1 MVYIGAVLLVI
12 GSGILLHPVV
22 KQLLNIW
29 RYSVKVRAVCTG
41 QKPYVNYLN
50 LKMKNP
56 VFTYTY
62 KDREYTSVFR
72 MYKYREKE
80 EYAEGQE
87 TEVLLDPSNPNEI
100 YIPQSWMALFGTE
113 RLLPFLVFTAA
124 GLWMILA

>member
-1 MVYIGAVLLVI
+1 M
-12 GSGILLHPVV
+12 
-22 KQLLNIW
+22 
-29 RYSVKVRAVCTG
+29 KVRAVCTG

-62 KDREYTSVFR
+62 KDREYTSVLG

-87 TEVLLDPSNPNEI
+87 AEVLLDPSNPNEI
-100 YIPQSWMALFGTE
+100 YIPQPWMSLFGTE
-113 RLLPFLVFTAA
+113 RLLPFLVFAAA